1 MRSFLNVIVGLLGI
15 VLFIAMLGFGIST
28 TKTMPDH
35 AWILV
40 DDAKRV
46 YLSQP
51 CASDGDRFRLLTV
64 REAYELKYKPDDD
77 CRNSSGFVSEGRSL
91 TGMFLEKLG
100 LLRPLPERWN
110 EDGTWNW

>member
-1 MRSFLNVIVGLLGI
+1 MRRLLKVTTGLLGT
-15 VLFIAMLGFGIST
+15 VLFAAVIGFGIST

-51 CASDGDRFRLLTV
+51 RLLTA

-77 CRNSSGFVSEGRSL
+77 CRNSNGFVSEGRSL
-91 TGMFLEKLG
+91 TGLFLQKIG
-100 LLRPLPERWN
+100 LLRPVPERWN
-110 EDGTWNW
+110 EGGTWNW